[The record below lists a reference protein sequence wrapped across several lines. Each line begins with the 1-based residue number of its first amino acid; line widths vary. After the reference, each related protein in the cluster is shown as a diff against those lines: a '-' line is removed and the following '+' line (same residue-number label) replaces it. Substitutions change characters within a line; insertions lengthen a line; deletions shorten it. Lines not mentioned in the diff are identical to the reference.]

1 MTHHLLHSSRGT
13 PRAAEAPTPTIIHRG
28 NSRRLSSG
36 LGLAQHLRINHFHIP
51 AVQPCLKARP
61 ALPRPSL
68 GRGAQ
73 PDLCLGSSSKGGPGS
88 LCAVSQPADAFLHYV
103 RQGTEL
109 LKHKTAGSFPNV
121 FGVAGGWG
129 WQQDRSLSRSHPP
142 LGPARKDPQLQVWKS
157 TFTQLALQSPHL
169 GHLRA

>member
-61 ALPRPSL
+61 ALPRPSSVGL
-68 GRGAQ
+68 Q
-73 PDLCLGSSSKGGPGS
+73 PDLCLGSSSKGGPGACVLSPNQQTHSS
-88 LCAVSQPADAFLHYV
+88 LC
-103 RQGTEL
+103 
-109 LKHKTAGSFPNV
+109 
-121 FGVAGGWG
+121 
-129 WQQDRSLSRSHPP
+129 
-142 LGPARKDPQLQVWKS
+142 
-157 TFTQLALQSPHL
+157 
-169 GHLRA
+169 